1 MVDIVKRQIWRI
13 AHERSRSPY
22 TLNGKSYASK
32 PLIQVLEDPKWS
44 RYIKFQPIL

>member
-13 AHERSRSPY
+13 ADERSRTPY

-44 RYIKFQPIL
+44 VYIKFQPIL